1 MHLFANVHL
10 TKFDMHIFWL
20 ANIFISWLYVLW
32 FVFFLT
38 CLCFTLWWIERM
50 FSLHPESSLVLF
62 ISLSNNKSELLYM
75 YNNTCI
81 EIQLLGFKNNISLRQ
96 VGINAHGI
104 QSSSWTKIQC
114 FQNNTQRQVAPPAQF
129 QLEWQTLTS
138 IYATMVSWTYLS
150 RCKTKQH
157 FDIVCWATVAV
168 LDPLLGPAQ
177 QNLFTNASVT
187 NTNWA
192 NKKNKSHKRCKIQ
205 LSTNKHKQPFSHW
218 WRTASIIC

>member
-1 MHLFANVHL
+1 MVCLFSNLSVFHFMVNRKNVFPSYWEL
-10 TKFDMHIFWL
+10 PCLVHIFVKQQKC
-20 ANIFISWLYVLW
+20 IV
-32 FVFFLT
+32 V
-38 CLCFTLWWIERM
+38 
-50 FSLHPESSLVLF
+50 
-62 ISLSNNKSELLYM
+62 YM

-81 EIQLLGFKNNISLRQ
+81 EIQLLGSKNNISLRQ

-114 FQNNTQRQVAPPAQF
+114 FQNSKAGGTTCSVSAGP
-129 QLEWQTLTS
+129 TVTS

-157 FDIVCWATVAV
+157 FDIVCWTTVAV

-205 LSTNKHKQPFSHW
+205 LWTNKHKQPFSHW

>member
-1 MHLFANVHL
+1 MVCLLSYLSVFHFMVNRKNVFPSSWEL
-10 TKFDMHIFWL
+10 PCLVHIFVKQQKC
-20 ANIFISWLYVLW
+20 IVVYIHIYIHIY
-32 FVFFLT
+32 T
-38 CLCFTLWWIERM
+38 
-50 FSLHPESSLVLF
+50 
-62 ISLSNNKSELLYM
+62 YM

-114 FQNNTQRQVAPPAQF
+114 FQNKTQRQVAPPAQF

-205 LSTNKHKQPFSHW
+205 LLDK
-218 WRTASIIC
+218 